1 MRDEHFYTR
10 AIELN
15 PENAKDYYIERGRLH
30 FFEKDYDKA
39 LSDFEQGI
47 RLGAILTDDYEYQ
60 TCQKYSS
67 ADESIIKTTKKIESN
82 PEKWLSYY
90 ERAYYYRLKKQYDKA
105 ISDMV
110 KAIELSP
117 TQALY
122 TTLNNICDEF
132 KTYNIN
138 EVVRTAEKDDLLD
151 AYENRIEFA
160 EDKIKLHENYDYWT
174 YIANKDLDKIYE
186 LLSDKALAFYI
197 RVNFYERIKDFGNAA
212 WYCKKAINKAKEQG
226 NNVAEY
232 LYTVKLST
240 LYMDDKKYEKAKE
253 IVAQNMK
260 KPSYE
265 KIKKELIYINTYA
278 NLQVDVLRGNTKK
291 IIREG
296 MLED

>member
-15 PENAKDYYIERGRLH
+15 PENAKDYYIERARLH

-39 LSDFEQGI
+39 LFDFEQGI
-47 RLGAILTDDYEYQ
+47 KLGAILTDDYEYK
-60 TCQKYSS
+60 TCQKYFSS
-67 ADESIIKTTKKIESN
+67 DDSIKNTTKKIESA
-82 PEKWLSYY
+82 PKKWLYYY

-110 KAIELSP
+110 KTIELSP
-117 TQALY
+117 TPALY
-122 TTLNNICDEF
+122 TTLNDICEEF
-132 KTYNIN
+132 KIYNIN
-138 EVVRTAEKDDLLD
+138 KAVEISDKEDLID
-151 AYENRIEFA
+151 AYENRIKFA
-160 EDKIKLHENYDYWT
+160 EDEIKLRKNYEYWT
-174 YIANKDLDKIYE
+174 YVVNKDLDKIYE

-212 WYCKKAINKAKEQG
+212 WYCKKVINKAKEQG